1 MRPLIGICSNYNLE
15 TEEYCLRKYY
25 VECLL
30 RAGGGVII
38 LPPVNSE
45 EIIEQYLKL
54 CHGVVFSGGGD
65 IDPYYWGEVPSWELG
80 EINPRRDYF
89 EIKLAQEVIAR
100 KLPALGICRGCQVLN
115 VAAGGTL
122 LQDIDTPM
130 AHQQKAPRNYPF
142 HDIVIKPNTV
152 LSGILNA
159 SEIRVNSF
167 HHQAIEHPGT
177 GMYISAIA
185 PDGIIEAIE
194 SREAPFIL
202 GVQWHP
208 ECMTDKSSEQLFMAL
223 VRAAKDN
230 AILTGR

>member
-15 TEEYCLRKYY
+15 NEEYCLREYY
-25 VECLL
+25 VESLL
-30 RAGGGVII
+30 QAGAAVIL
-38 LPPVNSE
+38 LPPVKDAQ
-45 EIIEQYLKL
+45 IMEQYLKS

-65 IDPYYWGEVPSWELG
+65 IDPYYWGELPSWELG

-89 EIKLAQEVIAR
+89 ELKLAEQVIAR

-122 LQDIDTPM
+122 LQDINTPM

-142 HDIVIKPNTV
+142 HDILIKPDTL
-152 LSGILNA
+152 LSTILNE
-159 SEIRVNSF
+159 STIRVNSF
-167 HHQAIEHPGT
+167 HHQAVNQPGS
-177 GMYISAIA
+177 GMCISAQS

-208 ECMTDKSSEQLFMAL
+208 ECMTDISSKRLFSAL
-223 VRAAKDN
+223 VRVAKEN
-230 AILTGR
+230 ASLTGR

>member
-1 MRPLIGICSNYNLE
+1 MRPLIGICSNYNME
-15 TEEYCLRKYY
+15 NKEYCLRDYY
-25 VECLL
+25 VESLL
-30 RAGGGVII
+30 RAGAAVIL
-38 LPPVNSE
+38 LPPVKDAL
-45 EIIEQYLKL
+45 IMEQYLKS

-65 IDPYYWGEVPSWELG
+65 IDPYYWGELPSWELG
-80 EINPRRDYF
+80 EINPRRDDF
-89 EIKLAQEVIAR
+89 EIKLAQLVIAR

-122 LQDIDTPM
+122 LQDIDTTM

-142 HDIVIKPNTV
+142 HDIVIKSNTL
-152 LSGILNA
+152 LSRAINK

-167 HHQAIEHPGT
+167 HHQAVAHLGT
-177 GMYISAIA
+177 GMCISAVA

-194 SREAPFIL
+194 SLEAPFIL

-208 ECMTDKSSEQLFMAL
+208 ECMSDKSSEELFMAL

>member
-1 MRPLIGICSNYNLE
+1 MRPLIGICSNYSLE
-15 TEEYCLRKYY
+15 TEEYCLREYY
-25 VECLL
+25 VESLL
-30 RAGGGVII
+30 RAGGSVIL
-38 LPPVNSE
+38 LPPINNE

-54 CHGVVFSGGGD
+54 CHGVVFPGGGD

-80 EINPRRDYF
+80 EINPRRDDF
-89 EIKLAQEVIAR
+89 EIKLARKVIAR

-130 AHQQKAPRNYPF
+130 AHQQKGPRNYPF
-142 HDIVIKPNTV
+142 HDIVIKLDT
-152 LSGILNA
+152 LLFRILNTN
-159 SEIRVNSF
+159 EIRVNSF
-167 HHQAIEHPGT
+167 HHQAVEHPGA
-177 GMYISAIA
+177 GMGISAIA

-194 SREAPFIL
+194 SRETPFIL

-208 ECMTDKSSEQLFMAL
+208 ECMTDKSSEQLFTAL

>member
-15 TEEYCLRKYY
+15 TEEYCLREYY
-25 VECLL
+25 LESLL
-30 RAGGGVII
+30 QAGATAIL
-38 LPPVNSE
+38 LPPVE
-45 EIIEQYLKL
+45 DAVIMEQYLKS
-54 CHGVVFSGGGD
+54 CHGVVFPGGGD
-65 IDPYYWGEVPSWELG
+65 IDPYYWGELASWELG
-80 EINPRRDYF
+80 EINPRRDDF
-89 EIKLAQEVIAR
+89 EIKLAQLVIAR
-100 KLPALGICRGCQVLN
+100 KLPAMGICRGCQILN

-122 LQDIDTPM
+122 LQDIDTTM

-167 HHQAIEHPGT
+167 HHQAVEHPGT

-194 SREAPFIL
+194 NREAPFIL

>member
-15 TEEYCLRKYY
+15 TEEYCLREYY
-25 VECLL
+25 VESLL
-30 RAGGGVII
+30 RAGGGVIL
-38 LPPVNSE
+38 LPPVNNE

-54 CHGVVFSGGGD
+54 CHGVVFPGGGD
-65 IDPYYWGEVPSWELG
+65 IDPFYWGEPPRWELG

-122 LQDIDTPM
+122 LQDIDTTM

-167 HHQAIEHPGT
+167 HHQAVKHPGA
-177 GMYISAIA
+177 GMGISAIA

-208 ECMTDKSSEQLFMAL
+208 ECMTDKSSEELFVAL

-230 AILTGR
+230 ANLTGR